1 MRVDRGLSGLARSLW
16 TQAGLS
22 FLSLVVVC
30 DTRCTNVMSLQDII
44 GIAICV
50 LAMLPA
56 SAHFRFFVASLIF
69 AHRHFTSQ
77 EFIYLNRNG
86 MFSFSLA
93 R

>member
-16 TQAGLS
+16 TQVGLS
-22 FLSLVVVC
+22 LLSLFVVC
-30 DTRCTNVMSLQDII
+30 DTRRTNVVSLQDII

-50 LAMLPA
+50 LALHP